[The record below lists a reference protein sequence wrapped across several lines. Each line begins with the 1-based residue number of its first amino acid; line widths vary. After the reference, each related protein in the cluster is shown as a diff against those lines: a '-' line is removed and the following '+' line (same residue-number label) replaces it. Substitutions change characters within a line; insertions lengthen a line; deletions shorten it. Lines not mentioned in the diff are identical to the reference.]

1 MKLLLYFFSTIA
13 VLAIITFTYDLV
25 KLGTFDWS
33 SLAITF
39 CMIGVATG
47 LKKNTKDIQSKV
59 G

>member
-1 MKLLLYFFSTIA
+1 MKLLLYFFYTIA
-13 VLAIITFTYDLV
+13 VLAIITFAYDLV

-39 CMIGVATG
+39 FMIGVATG

>member
-1 MKLLLYFFSTIA
+1 MKLLLYFFYTIA

-25 KLGTFDWS
+25 MLGIFDWS

-47 LKKNTKDIQSKV
+47 LKKNTKKIQSKV